1 MISTLESRL
10 RDALDSVTTIAVG
23 LAEALVIIF
32 IARFIHRFLRDKLLH
47 RLDSPNL
54 SESAETLINVLS
66 SVVVGLL
73 TATLLLALWGVTWSG
88 IFAALGL
95 GTLGLLLGIQDVLKS
110 LIGGLFLITE
120 KPYSIGDRIQV
131 RDITG
136 RVIGIELR
144 TTILRSDS
152 GHRIVAPNS
161 IVFTDTLT
169 NFSMRRQIRTNLIV
183 SGISG
188 DPVEVRAKIVEGIS
202 DIKGVDG
209 EVEVRFRARHPK
221 MKGKALLQEGA
232 AEPSRDEQTAV
243 KNAEVWISW
252 LGGGEPEVQA
262 AVLAKL
268 REFFPKINVRAR
280 TVKGIIAPH
289 AASVRQT

>member
-10 RDALDSVTTIAVG
+10 RDALDSVTSIAIG
-23 LAEALVIIF
+23 LAEALIIIL
-32 IARFIHRFLRDKLLH
+32 IARFVHRFLRDKLLH
-47 RLDSPNL
+47 RLDSRNL
-54 SESAETLINVLS
+54 SESGVTLINVMS
-66 SVVVGLL
+66 SVLVGIF

-161 IVFTDTLT
+161 IVFTDTMT

-183 SGISG
+183 TGIGG
-188 DPVEVRAKIVEGIS
+188 DPVEIRAKIDEAISGVE
-202 DIKGVDG
+202 GVDG
-209 EVEVRFRARHPK
+209 EIEVRFRSRSPK
-221 MKGKALLQEGA
+221 AKLKPPLREGH
-232 AEPSRDEQTAV
+232 AEPSLDEQAAV

-262 AVLAKL
+262 AVLAKV
-268 REFFPKINVRAR
+268 RELYPKTTVRAR
-280 TVKGIIAPH
+280 TVKGTVAPH
-289 AASVRQT
+289 LATPRQS